1 MWKRMAVGANSN
13 TTLVKVK
20 YKPARRINL
29 QEKDSNT
36 TLVKVKCFVENQEEL
51 QLLNSNTTLVKVK
64 LMPVSILD
72 QEAIEFKYNT
82 C

>member
-51 QLLNSNTTLVKVK
+51 
-64 LMPVSILD
+64 
-72 QEAIEFKYNT
+72 
-82 C
+82 